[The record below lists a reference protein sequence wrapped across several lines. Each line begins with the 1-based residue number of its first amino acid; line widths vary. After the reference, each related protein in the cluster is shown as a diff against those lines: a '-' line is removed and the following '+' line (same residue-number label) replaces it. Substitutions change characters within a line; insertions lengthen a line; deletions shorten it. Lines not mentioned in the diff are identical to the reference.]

1 MLLDGKTA
9 VVTGCG
15 GGLGLAIARTLA
27 SHGARIVAMDRS
39 PERADEAAREL
50 LASTERQA
58 IAIAVDVSSA
68 AAVAE
73 AFAKLDRHQARIDI
87 LVNCAGIREVSRIY
101 DLDPAEWERVIAVN
115 LSGPFYV
122 TREAALR
129 MRETGGGS
137 IVNVASVAG
146 IMGLTHRPAYTASK
160 HGLVGLT
167 RNLARDL
174 AGDGIRVNAVA
185 PGTIRTPMTECF
197 FDNESFRQGLREVV
211 PLGDKGCSEDVAN
224 AVLFLASPLAGF
236 VNGVVLPVDGGWSAE
251 KGYTLGSGDT
261 GYASAAAKTSS

>member
-27 SHGARIVAMDRS
+27 VHGARIVAMDRS

-185 PGTIRTPMTECF
+185 PGTIRTPMTEGF
-197 FDNESFRQGLREVV
+197 FDDEGFRNGLREVV
-211 PLGDKGCSEDVAN
+211 PLGDKGSSDDVAN

-251 KGYTLGSGDT
+251 KAYTVGGGGNGYT
-261 GYASAAAKTSS
+261 AAAARTS